1 METISEKILFDS
13 IISLGC
19 NCNVASSLSKYGFRD
34 HSGPFDWYISD
45 FEGVLKTLDEDFEH
59 FFEKK
64 NLQAEVDRKEFFDD
78 IKYGFNF
85 CHEIDDNRRLGN
97 DYNKIRNK
105 YKKRINYYMS
115 HAIYP
120 MCYVRAIKSEDEIE
134 YITHHVNFINQVI
147 KKHNEKSIIIFIAP
161 KIIDIPSNFPFPVYR
176 LSICDYIGGIRSGL
190 REIFDGTPEIIRFF
204 GSHYNNNEKRERNI
218 VIDQEREKQY
228 YENISI
234 DTIENGALEIIH
246 RMQRESLNSFKLLK
260 SAQRMPDIRVRNTML
275 VAMCDFSK
283 IKMPKSIDIYGASW
297 IGQFFY
303 DKVRG
308 FTHVDCFIDRK
319 PPEINPQYHG
329 TKIISIEKY
338 ENKNGN
344 IIVVVPIYD
353 YYEIVENLKKQL
365 NNDKIVCVRIDDFL
379 KEGVSAEKIRKLGL

>member
-1 METISEKILFDS
+1 M
-13 IISLGC
+13 
-19 NCNVASSLSKYGFRD
+19 
-34 HSGPFDWYISD
+34 
-45 FEGVLKTLDEDFEH
+45 
-59 FFEKK
+59 
-64 NLQAEVDRKEFFDD
+64 
-78 IKYGFNF
+78 
-85 CHEIDDNRRLGN
+85 
-97 DYNKIRNK
+97 
-105 YKKRINYYMS
+105 
-115 HAIYP
+115 
-120 MCYVRAIKSEDEIE
+120 
-134 YITHHVNFINQVI
+134 
-147 KKHNEKSIIIFIAP
+147 
-161 KIIDIPSNFPFPVYR
+161 
-176 LSICDYIGGIRSGL
+176 

-234 DTIENGALEIIH
+234 DTIH

-344 IIVVVPIYD
+344 IIV
-353 YYEIVENLKKQL
+353 ENLKKQL